1 MTKVSI
7 VDADAEGL
15 AQDLN
20 AISKRDKLDTAFAAL
35 TSPEQ
40 LFATLNTGTPDL
52 VLIHH
57 HWPGLTIAQLLQR
70 LADDCKETRVIVFTG
85 QALNSQE
92 LIECVRFGA
101 ADYWTNR
108 GSLDLQIVFSQISHY
123 CSSTAWTIERLRMP
137 SGSLQKLLQ
146 SAEAGRSQIVAL
158 ETSGDKLRSELERAR
173 SAERQELIR
182 TVASITQVA
191 TYALVIPAAF
201 VAIVRFAKAPTY
213 VALLVMALVAA
224 FCLFA
229 DGKLTKASLNWR
241 KRSGSASVEA
251 SHPAPNS
258 RNDAV
263 RNTREGDS
271 V

>member
-15 AQDLN
+15 ATDLN
-20 AISKRDKLDTAFAAL
+20 AISKRDKLDVAFAAV
-35 TSPEQ
+35 TSSEK
-40 LFATLNTGTPDL
+40 LFATLKTGTPDL

-85 QALNSQE
+85 QDLNMQE

-101 ADYWTNR
+101 ADYWTER
-108 GSLDLQIVFSQISHY
+108 GSLDPQIVFSQIAHY
-123 CSSTAWTIERLRMP
+123 CSNTAWTIEKLRMP

-146 SAEAGRSQIVAL
+146 SAEAGRSQIVSL
-158 ETSGDKLRSELERAR
+158 ETSEDKLRSELDRALG
-173 SAERQELIR
+173 AERQELIR
-182 TVASITQVA
+182 LAASIARVA
-191 TYALVIPAAF
+191 AYAVIIPAAF
-201 VAIVRFAKAPTY
+201 VAIVRFAKAPTV
-213 VALLVMALVAA
+213 VALLVMALVAVS
-224 FCLFA
+224 CLFA
-229 DGKLTKASLNWR
+229 DGKLTKAALNWR
-241 KRSGSASVEA
+241 KGSGSARVEA

-258 RNDAV
+258 RNNAV
-263 RNTREGDS
+263 KNPRDGDS